1 MKWRGAVVTAVWLC
15 AFAGAG
21 GLGAWSLANTDM
33 GARNSRAEPLDD
45 AGVRQ
50 KLAAARTSPRPNG
63 SPGPGGSAT
72 GPAAPDASGSGKP
85 SEGGTQTPGDTSSH
99 GDTSSSAGS
108 AAQMGTVN
116 VTGGSATAECRPD
129 GRVYLTVW
137 SPASG
142 YHMDTVK
149 RGPSGVA
156 TIEFEPL
163 DDGDDRT
170 YAIRCTDGHPKAIP
184 VADHDSDEDDDDD
197 D

>member
-1 MKWRGAVVTAVWLC
+1 MKWRGAVVTAVWVC

-33 GARNSRAEPLDD
+33 GSRNSRAEPLDD
-45 AGVRQ
+45 DGVRQ
-50 KLAAARTSPRPNG
+50 KLAAARTSARPDG
-63 SPGPGGSAT
+63 SPGPGGNAS
-72 GPAAPDASGSGKP
+72 GPASPDASGSGTP
-85 SEGGTQTPGDTSSH
+85 TEGAEQTPGGTSS
-99 GDTSSSAGS
+99 GS
-108 AAQMGTVN
+108 AAQVGTVN

-129 GRVYLTVW
+129 GAVYLTVW

-149 RGPSGVA
+149 RGPSDVA
-156 TIEFEPL
+156 TIEFEPI

>member
-1 MKWRGAVVTAVWLC
+1 MTAVWVC

-33 GARNSRAEPLDD
+33 GQRNSRAEPLDD
-45 AGVRQ
+45 DGVRQ
-50 KLAAARTSPRPNG
+50 KLAAARTSAQ
-63 SPGPGGSAT
+63 PGGRPSGST
-72 GPAAPDASGSGKP
+72 TPDPSGSGRP
-85 SEGGTQTPGDTSSH
+85 SDGASPAPGETAPS
-99 GDTSSSAGS
+99 GS
-108 AAQMGTVN
+108 AATVDTVT
-116 VTGGSATAECRPD
+116 VTGGSTTAECRPD

-149 RGPSGVA
+149 RGPSDVA

-197 D
+197 DD

>member
-1 MKWRGAVVTAVWLC
+1 MKWRGAVVTAVWVC

-33 GARNSRAEPLDD
+33 GLQNTRAEPLDD
-45 AGVRQ
+45 DGVRQ
-50 KLAAARTSPRPNG
+50 KLAAARTSARPG
-63 SPGPGGSAT
+63 SSEPGGGASDS
-72 GPAAPDASGSGKP
+72 AAPDASGAGTPSG
-85 SEGGTQTPGDTSSH
+85 GATPGSGET
-99 GDTSSSAGS
+99 SSAGS
-108 AAQMGTVN
+108 AGRVGTVN

-149 RGPSGVA
+149 RGPSDVA
-156 TIEFEPL
+156 TIEFEPI

-184 VADHDSDEDDDDD
+184 VADHDADEDDDDD
-197 D
+197 DD